1 MNGEADTGVRVG
13 SSADPRIRLLLTAAF
28 GEPAQAVEAWHEL
41 APVLDIDTMAH
52 DTHGVFGQ
60 LASVVRT
67 VDPDCE
73 VLPRLE
79 GVHRRLWTLNSA
91 RVRRVLDARAAL
103 AGAGVRA
110 QPSGGLAVALRQSDL
125 GQRPLVDAELAV
137 SAQDAAEAVRLLT
150 ALGWRETVR
159 RRDGW
164 LLDLHA
170 VTMRAGAHELTV
182 RWCDT
187 DWPYQGVTSGFE
199 LAPVVNDAEVRLP
212 APADLLAYTLIEGY
226 RLWGYT
232 PTRRQAD
239 TLLLLRD
246 RCGVSWTRLLEL
258 ATERKGAVA
267 VHRGL
272 VAAVPARDVVPA
284 TVLADLDRMARG
296 ARSGL
301 ALAADRRAGSAAVLL
316 RRTSTMPAARAV
328 GASPALLRQVWD
340 VPPDVSLAAAA
351 VRRLHTRLRTKAARP
366 ASP

>member
-1 MNGEADTGVRVG
+1 MNGEAAVATPVG
-13 SSADPRIRLLLTAAF
+13 SSDDRRIGLLLSAAF
-28 GEPAQAVEAWHEL
+28 GDTDRALEAWQEL
-41 APVLDIDTMAH
+41 APVLDITTMAH

-67 VDPDCE
+67 IDPDSA

-79 GVHRRLWTLNSA
+79 GVHRRLWTMNSA
-91 RVRRVLDARAAL
+91 RVRRVLDARTAL
-103 AGAGVRA
+103 ARAGVRA
-110 QPSGGLAVALRQSDL
+110 EPSGGLAVALRQPDL

-137 SAQDAAEAVRLLT
+137 AVQDAKTAERLLV
-150 ALGWRETVR
+150 AQGWRETSR

-170 VTMRAGAHELTV
+170 VTVRTGPHELTL

-187 DWPYQGVTSGFE
+187 EWPYDGEDPDREPRRVLDG
-199 LAPVVNDAEVRLP
+199 AEVRLP

-232 PTRRQAD
+232 PTRRLAD

-246 RCGVSWTRLLEL
+246 PCAVSWSRLVEL
-258 ATERKGAVA
+258 SRERAGSVA

-272 VAAVPARDVVPA
+272 ADAARVTDLVPQ
-284 TVLADLDRMARG
+284 TVLADLQRDARG

-301 ALAADRRAGSAAVLL
+301 ALAADRRVGSAAVLL
-316 RRTSTMPAARAV
+316 RRTSGMSVPRAI
-328 GASPALLRQVWD
+328 GASPAVLRQVWE
-340 VPPDVSLAAAA
+340 VPGDVSLVSAGA
-351 VRRLHTRLRTKAARP
+351 RRLRAKLQTRAGQPL
-366 ASP
+366 SP